1 MRNPNIRGITVAGT
15 EKKVGGYADDTQ
27 CFVSSVESLGH
38 LLSEVRLYER
48 ASGSRLNQ
56 AKTEGLWLGR
66 WRGRQDKPYGFT
78 WKSTRLK
85 VLGVWIG
92 DGTCGG
98 ANFAEQYVAIK
109 AKLRSWQV
117 RPLSELGKVRVANM
131 FLYSRLWYRTAIWDP
146 LADVDGVGGYQEVE
160 RKVADWV
167 FRGRREVSAA
177 RLRDSYD
184 LGGAQLVDVRD
195 KVRAQRVGW
204 LSRLLSMPRD
214 AFPRVLAGA
223 LIGAQG
229 AGYSGLDVLSADLSQ
244 LKLQSQWRGSMSPGG
259 FYRGAIEAWSMIT
272 PRLTGAGGNLGDD
285 HVFHNY
291 QITSESGSPLTPIP
305 WMARRGL
312 YRVGQVR
319 GLSGVG
325 LSRNRWDE
333 LVELRRRVP
342 NIPLADEARF
352 ILSTPAGDKEI
363 GQLPFKELYL
373 TFRSKV
379 ENSRHFEQKWVEA
392 LLG

>member
-1 MRNPNIRGITVAGT
+1 M
-15 EKKVGGYADDTQ
+15 
-27 CFVSSVESLGH
+27 SSVESLGH

-92 DGTCGG
+92 DGTCGR
-98 ANFAEQYVAIK
+98 ANFAEQYVAIM

-131 FLYSRLWYRTAIWDP
+131 FLFSRLWYRTAIWDP

-184 LGGAQLVDVRD
+184 QGGAQLADIGDR
-195 KVRAQRVGW
+195 VRAQRVGW
-204 LSRLLSMPRD
+204 LVRLLSMPRD
-214 AFPRVLAGA
+214 SFPRVLAGS
-223 LIGAQG
+223 LIGAQAG
-229 AGYSGLDVLSADLSQ
+229 GYSGLDVLSADISQ
-244 LKLQSQWRGSMSPGG
+244 LTLRSQWRGTMSPGG
-259 FYRGAIEAWSMIT
+259 FYREAIKAWSMIT
-272 PRLTGAGGNLGDD
+272 PRLTGGPGRMGDD
-285 HVFHNY
+285 HVFHNH
-291 QITSESGSPLTPIP
+291 QITDQAGIPLTPPP

-312 YRVGQVR
+312 FRIGEIR
-319 GLSGVG
+319 GLSGLG
-325 LSRNRWDE
+325 LSRRQWDE
-333 LVELRRRVP
+333 LVEIRGRIPDL
-342 NIPLADEARF
+342 PLADETHY
-352 ILSTPAGDKEI
+352 ILSVPAGEKEI
-363 GQLPFKELYL
+363 VRLPYKELYCA
-373 TFRSKV
+373 F
-379 ENSRHFEQKWVEA
+379 
-392 LLG
+392 